1 MSFTMKIN
9 LKIIKSQYGILFF
22 EVWNVIG
29 NTSEASWMI
38 FQADEFV
45 CVFLVL
51 TCDRKV
57 TVRVEASLKTGMC
70 LLAFLIFKLK

>member
-1 MSFTMKIN
+1 M
-9 LKIIKSQYGILFF
+9 IL
-22 EVWNVIG
+22 
-29 NTSEASWMI
+29 
-38 FQADEFV
+38 QADEFV

-51 TCDRKV
+51 ACDRKV